1 MLIVLLESSAEGLV
15 DDSHYLKRE
24 DFLSEHNQSDDA
36 QRDWET
42 AYRLDLSN
50 PLQDNYRFIGVVAI
64 AGEKG
69 RGWSRTNI
77 SRRITSR
84 LCSIGSILPVE

>member
-15 DDSHYLKRE
+15 DDSYYLTE
-24 DFLSEHNQSDDA
+24 ENILYEHNQSDDA

-42 AYRLDLSN
+42 ACRLDLSN
-50 PLQDNYRFIGVVAI
+50 PLKDNYQFIGVVAM
-64 AGEKG
+64 AGGKRRG
-69 RGWSRTNI
+69 RPRTNI
-77 SRRITSR
+77 SRRITYR